1 MTPFTN
7 YATSSTKKSLKNP
20 QDNKPAK
27 WSNVIG
33 EDFFDSKLKD

>member
-20 QDNKPAK
+20 QDNKQ

-33 EDFFDSKLKD
+33 EDLFDSKLKD